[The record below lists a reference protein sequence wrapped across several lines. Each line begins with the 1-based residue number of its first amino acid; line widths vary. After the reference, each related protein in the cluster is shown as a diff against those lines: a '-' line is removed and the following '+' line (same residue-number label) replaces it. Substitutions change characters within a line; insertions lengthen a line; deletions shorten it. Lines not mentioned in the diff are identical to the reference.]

1 MADVSQKLNEKRKK
15 KKKKK
20 LMETTEKQT
29 LFFINQ
35 LNNTPMKDDC
45 KPKGFGCFA
54 DILW

>member
-1 MADVSQKLNEKRKK
+1 MKK
-15 KKKKK
+15 KKKKKKNETKK

-35 LNNTPMKDDC
+35 LNNTPMKVDC

-54 DILW
+54 NILW